1 MAAWWQSWDHLLSP
15 CLYCLV
21 SEAQSAPVFASTLS
35 PQHHLSTSHLTSPRS
50 GNFHTNVLIMQTPD
64 SISSYQHPA
73 RTEDDFIFPHW
84 IKYESHRRRH
94 RRTEA
99 DTEAELENVRCGA
112 AREFLIFFISSSVS
126 DIVRTRSW
134 WNCGVQAEAGVSDP
148 LHADMRSA
156 RHRDTGLVL
165 NINIDLEFRLKS
177 GGYSRVLAHH
187 HQALTSR
194 AAIARH

>member
-15 CLYCLV
+15 CLCCLV
-21 SEAQSAPVFASTLS
+21 SAAQSAPVFASTLS
-35 PQHHLSTSHLTSPRS
+35 HHHHLSTSHLTSPRS

-64 SISSYQHPA
+64 SISSYHQPA

-99 DTEAELENVRCGA
+99 ELENVRCGA

-126 DIVRTRSW
+126 DTVRTRSW

-148 LHADMRSA
+148 LHADMRTA
-156 RHRDTGLVL
+156 RHGAC
-165 NINIDLEFRLKS
+165 IEYQYWFRIQAEVWRIFACPRPS
-177 GGYSRVLAHH
+177 PPALA
-187 HQALTSR
+187 SR